1 VLRAPTADAFPPAH
15 PAQEMLAAVSG
26 SAAFVCA
33 GQRCSL
39 PVNEPAK
46 IAEAVTGMRA

>member
-1 VLRAPTADAFPPAH
+1 
-15 PAQEMLAAVSG
+15 MLKSVSA

-39 PVNEPAK
+39 PVTVPEK
-46 IAEAVTGMRA
+46 IAEAVQAMRGVGWVSAEGA